1 MEDLE
6 VIIQRMIDAGES
18 EESIKLVIEG
28 YDDFKLAETEK
39 PGKKKATDKGASV
52 GKNQAPKLQ
61 LTDTV
66 SPSVDISSEPQN
78 QVKTGTQD
86 TTTKIYD
93 LKKIINDPGAVK
105 DYFKAV
111 DVSEDEVFDNLKN
124 KFFAIDKMERPV
136 EYFNAIGPG
145 AYPTE
150 KFLNSYETDL
160 KNYLT
165 ENGQL
170 EDYEKAIETG
180 VIPVDED
187 AIFAAKS
194 EIKYKKA
201 KDYFGELTSEDRA
214 GFGAALKQQQFEI
227 KALGIFGKE
236 VNQEATKFETN
247 WADFINKR
255 ESIEKQ
261 IALLENK
268 NGNKINNLSSE
279 EDIKEYNNLV
289 SKLNSASEG
298 IDIDAFKVQQ
308 KELLDNIGILNTKTD
323 ELMLDSDSFIDI
335 GVGAEALRLNY
346 SLISKAVK
354 GLEKDFLGTTAR
366 YGASALE
373 ILINDDNVLLD
384 TKVKLLE
391 EDAKQYYKSLA
402 RQLDEDF
409 YEGKDI
415 ADVKTGDDF
424 IKYAGNAVA
433 SNSTSVVLALLGGG
447 VAGAGRQAIKGATT
461 LAAKKIAINSLKT
474 NAKLVKDF
482 GTAVFFSATAGDK
495 FAREQWAKED
505 ASTALPALYEAQ
517 KNAKYTFQKEE
528 IQNRIDFY
536 NDKAEISTL
545 KSAISSLAYGT
556 FEGIGERFGSLS
568 YVQNIGNLAK
578 IAGQRNFVK
587 KLLYGGAQ
595 IGKTVAIEEAEEI
608 FTKLGQN
615 WIDKTFLKENKS
627 LFEGIDKDFFAKTA
641 ITSMAIGGPA
651 HTGNL
656 FSIVGSEINNIQ
668 NIQKNKKLADE
679 LINIT
684 NNLKYSKIGSQER
697 NLLNNRRREIIKDA
711 ALGHML
717 NLHSINKLSQT
728 EIEQVFDISRQQN
741 NIITSFYEVG
751 SSSMPVELKKKRKRE
766 LEIEYQKLD
775 KSKSGILKI
784 EEEGSD
790 KYNQA
795 YTIGLFDFATDITL
809 ELLPKGSEMIFIS
822 QEDANKLSDEAT
834 NDREK
839 EGFKTANAF
848 IKNGNI
854 YINKNVI
861 KQSIAD
867 GNSEALYSAV
877 SPLHELL
884 HLKLAKDGLSIG
896 RELKTII
903 KGFGETTKKIFKE
916 KLDSGALSKE
926 GYDSAIARMDS
937 EGYKNNAEE
946 ALVLLS
952 DLVNTGML
960 SLNDFDANYEI
971 RNLFNSIV
979 NKVSPNFNLFAKL
992 DTTSDIVNYIK
1003 NYTKGINSNRI
1014 LLGDEE
1020 ENKTAFSLPTD
1031 KQTVASEKVQKL
1043 YEIYNNPET
1052 SEAIKSRVEGDIVSQ
1067 FMGSVNKIVSG
1078 YRDRPGFKTFEEDL
1092 VVDVVT
1098 QAGGLLTLIRKY
1110 DPSKNDSL
1118 AAFVNTYLKVR
1129 AIPIIN
1135 KTLGI
1140 DEASTFK
1147 SDVTEVKDVTAT
1159 ESAEDSINASEEI
1172 AKEKPKKEKVKL
1184 KDKLNFDKELNEIIS
1199 KNLVKSIALNVKK
1212 FDETSTKNRTISPFV
1227 ADIKMDLANFL
1238 EKDIAKNIKET
1249 GAESFLIENRDILL
1263 DNFTTTFLA
1272 KHPFFRKGILKR
1284 VNGVWTPPVRISEYL
1299 YKWVDKN
1306 GNALKIDRDNASER
1320 GLTSG
1325 PEFIKRNPD
1334 IKTVLKENEFVDY
1347 HFQDGALRKKIK
1359 SNPISSVAR
1368 QIASEYSLEILQEDL
1383 LKEGPLT
1390 EELRQRADLVG
1401 VVMATNDTIE
1411 IAKSIDRGLIKFS
1424 STLSKGAYKSRVA
1437 ELEEFMFVNMAKGV
1451 DFVYYL
1457 TENTKPIP
1465 PEHKSRVEEFKNK
1478 FNSLVNLINI
1488 SRKSN
1493 GQFKWFKD
1501 AGYKYIGSKNDALES
1516 IENRLKELI
1525 QSKSNAWLHSK
1536 KSMQK
1541 AYGLTDTSLLTLNK
1555 RNFIESANA
1564 FYDAAAN
1571 SLIEENASK
1580 EKRMAAANFMVSLGA
1595 GRKVQNMSSYWKN
1608 NFFPLLKKLGIEKE
1622 YTLIALQPFNGKNG
1636 KKVFPFTIG
1645 DKNGKKIKII
1655 TTQETIS
1662 GEIQTSIQNAKMNI
1676 NVEAQNAQ
1684 SDYAKEAIA
1693 FFEKYMIKGLHG
1705 EYPSIAPSHLF
1716 VLVKAMQADMSSAI
1730 KVLAPVSF
1738 IYLNES
1744 RDYQDYT
1751 FEHMIAANTVGN
1763 YLINHILQN
1772 TEKSKNELA
1781 NVIKYYKVAIV
1792 PTTFANIV
1800 DKFYKSSLESGF
1812 DILGYL
1818 YDARYFAEAVKA
1830 YAEEKGIIVPY
1841 NMESFISVE
1850 NTPKGDALPRNK
1862 TIKENKTLYSISLPQ
1877 PQSHKSMNSTINEM
1891 IERKEGVL
1899 ATEVISTQTAQLQGR
1914 PKGKLDV
1921 FVPPSAEDFLG
1932 LLYKF
1937 LGAGKQGDADMAF
1950 FKGKLL
1956 RPIARASF
1964 LLNLERQALKA
1975 KYASLIKNNKGI
1987 LPLLREESVYKY
1999 YSNDHAVR
2007 VFMWDKLG
2015 YDIPGLSETDKT
2027 ALIKAVKSSPKLLKF
2042 ASEAVSIPNKKE
2054 SWLKPNEY
2062 WAASNLE
2069 SDLQETISKTG
2080 RARLFNEFIENSK
2093 IIFSKDNLNKIEA
2106 IYGQDFRSNLE
2117 DIIYRI
2123 SKGKSREIGSKNK
2136 ITNTLL
2142 NWIRGS
2148 VATTMFLNTRTAVTQ
2163 QLSFVNFMNWSD
2175 NNPLEAGKAF
2185 ANTKQWAK
2193 DWAFLFNSDWMK
2205 ERRQGL
2211 KTDINESELIA
2222 ALQGTN
2228 NRYAALMRTVLS
2240 KGFIFTKYGDNIAV
2254 ANGGASFY
2262 RNRINKYIKEGKSE
2276 SQAQKLAFLDFQEIA
2291 EETQQSTRQDLLSNQ
2306 QVTVAGRLFLAFANT
2321 SMQYTRLTK
2330 KAALDLINGRGDWKS
2345 NVSKIV
2351 FYSTVQNIIF
2361 SALQNALFAVTFWDD
2376 DDIDKDKMIDAKT
2389 ERVINNVVDGLLKGT
2404 GITGSIVATL
2414 KNVVIRI
2421 MKEQEK
2427 GWKGNDAYILLEVAN
2442 IAPPVG
2448 IKARKLYGAYT
2459 NYKFNKGLMDY
2470 IGYDNPKHPAY
2481 QITGAVASGAF
2492 NIPLDRLISKVSNLK
2507 DATGSE
2513 AEAWQRIALVA
2524 GWGGWE
2530 LGMKDAETEKAR
2542 ATKGKGAEEGRTSTR
2557 TSTRKSTR
2565 KSTRE

>member
-1 MEDLE
+1 MFE
-6 VIIQRMIDAGES
+6 VYIDPDTG
-18 EESIKLVIEG
+18 KLFDVSAAKKEQFLL
-28 YDDFKLAETEK
+28 DFPNAVLKEQDKENK

-52 GKNQAPKLQ
+52 GKNQAPKIVETA
-61 LTDTV
+61 TD
-66 SPSVDISSEPQN
+66 S
-78 QVKTGTQD
+78 
-86 TTTKIYD
+86 
-93 LKKIINDPGAVK
+93 
-105 DYFKAV
+105 
-111 DVSEDEVFDNLKN
+111 NL
-124 KFFAIDKMERPV
+124 
-136 EYFNAIGPG
+136 
-145 AYPTE
+145 
-150 KFLNSYETDL
+150 
-160 KNYLT
+160 
-165 ENGQL
+165 ENGSL
-170 EDYEKAIETG
+170 ELEEISLKEK
-180 VIPVDED
+180 
-187 AIFAAKS
+187 KS
-194 EIKYKKA
+194 LPYNVAQKLIKEKNFTRK
-201 KDYFGELTSEDRA
+201 RV
-214 GFGAALKQQQFEI
+214 
-227 KALGIFGKE
+227 KE
-236 VNQEATKFETN
+236 V
-247 WADFINKR
+247 
-255 ESIEKQ
+255 
-261 IALLENK
+261 
-268 NGNKINNLSSE
+268 
-279 EDIKEYNNLV
+279 
-289 SKLNSASEG
+289 
-298 IDIDAFKVQQ
+298 
-308 KELLDNIGILNTKTD
+308 TD
-323 ELMLDSDSFIDI
+323 ELNKPSMGGSLVDAIKSVPLELLKGVGEIENMIKYGLLNAATSSSDLNKEEKNLLYKSFTLPNTSPSFQNITPKLQEALKNIEEDRIITESTGVSDALAKGNYKEAAFLTTEGIIKSSPSIAAAFLGPAGMIVYGATVAGNKFDEEYEKNPEEASASLLGNAIATGALQVGSDYAFGKILKTAGVIKSKGDAKQAVEFLKTGWASIANKLKSGVIVAGGEGTTEVVQDLAQKALDIVSLDRPVDLSNITYELIDSFILGGI
-335 GVGAEALRLNY
+335 MGAGV
-346 SLISKAVK
+346 S
-354 GLEKDFLGTTAR
+354 
-366 YGASALE
+366 
-373 ILINDDNVLLD
+373 
-384 TKVKLLE
+384 
-391 EDAKQYYKSLA
+391 
-402 RQLDEDF
+402 
-409 YEGKDI
+409 
-415 ADVKTGDDF
+415 
-424 IKYAGNAVA
+424 AVA
-433 SNSTSVVLALLGGG
+433 NIAQSGP
-447 VAGAGRQAIKGATT
+447 
-461 LAAKKIAINSLKT
+461 AKKS
-474 NAKLVKDF
+474 
-482 GTAVFFSATAGDK
+482 
-495 FAREQWAKED
+495 
-505 ASTALPALYEAQ
+505 Y
-517 KNAKYTFQKEE
+517 
-528 IQNRIDFY
+528 
-536 NDKAEISTL
+536 AE
-545 KSAISSLAYGT
+545 Y
-556 FEGIGERFGSLS
+556 
-568 YVQNIGNLAK
+568 
-578 IAGQRNFVK
+578 
-587 KLLYGGAQ
+587 LLMPEY
-595 IGKTVAIEEAEEI
+595 
-608 FTKLGQN
+608 
-615 WIDKTFLKENKS
+615 LKENIKKRS
-627 LFEGIDKDFFAKTA
+627 E
-641 ITSMAIGGPA
+641 
-651 HTGNL
+651 
-656 FSIVGSEINNIQ
+656 EINQIAAQIDINENPISKEIYLEKIQDIQ
-668 NIQKNKKLADE
+668 NSIIKDNAEYLTGLNSMNDLELKSYATNKDVILK
-679 LINIT
+679 T
-684 NNLKYSKIGSQER
+684 KNNLKVNEDPTGILSKKID
-697 NLLNNRRREIIKDA
+697 NLEN
-711 ALGHML
+711 
-717 NLHSINKLSQT
+717 
-728 EIEQVFDISRQQN
+728 QN
-741 NIITSFYEVG
+741 NDILEIAAERKLDDNIRKT
-751 SSSMPVELKKKRKRE
+751 VELSK
-766 LEIEYQKLD
+766 
-775 KSKSGILKI
+775 KSGIETKVFNTK
-784 EEEGSD
+784 EESLEFLNNEKSKGNKDAISVTSLPD
-790 KYNQA
+790 
-795 YTIGLFDFATDITL
+795 GFITQN
-809 ELLPKGSEMIFIS
+809 ETTGK
-822 QEDANKLSDEAT
+822 QT
-834 NDREK
+834 
-839 EGFKTANAF
+839 
-848 IKNGNI
+848 I
-854 YINKNVI
+854 YIDKVTA
-861 KQSIAD
+861 K
-867 GNSEALYSAV
+867 ETKAV
-877 SPLHELL
+877 TVGSHELL
-884 HLKLAKDGLSIG
+884 HGILFNTIKNKSENAINLGESLLAELLNIDVKKINDSEFSRRLKLYKNSPDAVIAEEVITLFSDALSRGYLSYDESIFTKIGDNIRRVLQNVGFKQIKFDSGKDVYNFVKDYNNSF
-896 RELKTII
+896 E
-903 KGFGETTKKIFKE
+903 KGIFKGAISKGLEQGFKGNLISENLSTKNSDVSANKESKSTGSTE
-916 KLDSGALSKE
+916 KQA
-926 GYDSAIARMDS
+926 A
-937 EGYKNNAEE
+937 
-946 ALVLLS
+946 
-952 DLVNTGML
+952 
-960 SLNDFDANYEI
+960 
-971 RNLFNSIV
+971 
-979 NKVSPNFNLFAKL
+979 
-992 DTTSDIVNYIK
+992 
-1003 NYTKGINSNRI
+1003 
-1014 LLGDEE
+1014 
-1020 ENKTAFSLPTD
+1020 
-1031 KQTVASEKVQKL
+1031 ASEKVQKL
-1043 YEIYNNPET
+1043 YGIYSNPET
-1052 SEAIKSRVEGDIVSQ
+1052 TPSVKSRVEGDIAAQ

-1424 STLSKGAYKSRVA
+1424 STLSEGAHKNKVA
-1437 ELEEFMFVNMAKGV
+1437 ELEEFMLVNMAKGV
-1451 DFVYYL
+1451 DFLHLL
-1457 TENTKPIP
+1457 TENTETIP
-1465 PEHKSRVEEFKNK
+1465 PEHKSRFEEFKDK
-1478 FNSLVNLINI
+1478 FNSLANLIAV
-1488 SRKSN
+1488 SYKSN
-1493 GQFKWFKD
+1493 EQFKWFKK

-1516 IENRLKELI
+1516 IEDRLKELI

-1555 RNFIESANA
+1555 RNFIESTNA
-1564 FYDAAAN
+1564 FHDVVAS

-1580 EKRMAAANFMVSLGA
+1580 EERMAAANFMVSLGA
-1595 GRKVQNMSSYWKN
+1595 GRKVQNMSSYWEN
-1608 NFFPLLKKLGIEKE
+1608 SFFPFLKELGIEEE

-1684 SDYAKEAIA
+1684 SNYAKEAIA

-1705 EYPSIAPSHLF
+1705 KYPSIAPSHLF

-1772 TEKSKNELA
+1772 TENSKNELA

-1792 PTTFANIV
+1792 PKTFANIV
-1800 DKFYKSSLESGF
+1800 DKFYRSSLESGF

-1830 YAEEKGIIVPY
+1830 YAEGKGIIVPY

-1850 NTPKGDALPRNK
+1850 NTPKGNTLPRNK
-1862 TIKENKTLYSISLPQ
+1862 TIKETKTLYSISLPQ

-2015 YDIPGLSETDKT
+2015 YDIPGLLETDKT
-2027 ALIKAVKSSPKLLKF
+2027 ALIKAVKNSPKLLKF

-2193 DWAFLFNSDWMK
+2193 DWTFLFNSDWMK

-2276 SQAQKLAFLDFQEIA
+2276 NQAQKLAFLDFQEIA

-2414 KNVVIRI
+2414 KNVVIKI

-2427 GWKGNDAYILLEVAN
+2427 GWKGNDAYILLEAAN

-2507 DATGSE
+2507 DAAGSE